1 MKIFAL
7 FFFKIGYF
15 PFIRINDV
23 LDFIGYEFN
32 PQEIKNKINLKTKNW
47 VNNER
52 TNCYAF
58 ALGLDLNPSDI
69 CRYADVHLY
78 CGGRFFLLILE
89 YKIFFLLYFF

>member
-1 MKIFAL
+1 MF
-7 FFFKIGYF
+7 
-15 PFIRINDV
+15 NV

-58 ALGLDLNPSDI
+58 ALGVPHTPLP
-69 CRYADVHLY
+69 
-78 CGGRFFLLILE
+78 
-89 YKIFFLLYFF
+89 